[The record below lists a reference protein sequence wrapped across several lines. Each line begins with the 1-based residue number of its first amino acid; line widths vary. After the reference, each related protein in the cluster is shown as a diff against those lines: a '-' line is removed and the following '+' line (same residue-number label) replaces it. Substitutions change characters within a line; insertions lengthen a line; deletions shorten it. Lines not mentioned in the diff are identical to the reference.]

1 MPLSETGVL
10 GSELPLETACRDAG
24 NGLAAAVETFKK
36 QNWKLDFWH
45 SLAEKFT
52 NIASTVQQTQGLA

>member
-36 QNWKLDFWH
+36 QN
-45 SLAEKFT
+45 
-52 NIASTVQQTQGLA
+52 